1 MSRIGNSPISLPDG
15 VDVSVSGADVTVKG
29 PKGSLSRTFSEHV
42 SVSLDD
48 GVLTVARDSEGC
60 ESHRSRRHPIR
71 RVTRAGE
78 IRVYCAVAGCDLTRP
93 RCKGGES

>member
-1 MSRIGNSPISLPDG
+1 MSEATCPNCG
-15 VDVSVSGADVTVKG
+15 V
-29 PKGSLSRTFSEHV
+29 P
-42 SVSLDD
+42 
-48 GVLTVARDSEGC
+48 VARDSEGC

-93 RCKGGES
+93 RCKGGER